1 MPSGTESL
9 IGQRLSHY
17 RIVERMG
24 AGGMGVQY
32 KAENCVSAAL
42 WLSSSS
48 PMNARATSTN

>member
-24 AGGMGVQY
+24 AGGIGVQY
-32 KAENCVSAAL
+32 KAEDCVSAAL